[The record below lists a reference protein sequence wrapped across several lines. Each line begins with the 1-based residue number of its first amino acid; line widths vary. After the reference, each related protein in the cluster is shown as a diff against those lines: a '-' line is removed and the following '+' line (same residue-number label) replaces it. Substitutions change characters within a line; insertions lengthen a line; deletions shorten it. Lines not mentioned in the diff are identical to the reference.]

1 MVVKQKH
8 NHDIENEQ
16 GYEYELENNT
26 SNVFIATYLEAVS
39 NE

>member
-1 MVVKQKH
+1 MVAKQKH
-8 NHDIENEQ
+8 KHDIENDQ
-16 GYEYELENNT
+16 EYENKLEHNT